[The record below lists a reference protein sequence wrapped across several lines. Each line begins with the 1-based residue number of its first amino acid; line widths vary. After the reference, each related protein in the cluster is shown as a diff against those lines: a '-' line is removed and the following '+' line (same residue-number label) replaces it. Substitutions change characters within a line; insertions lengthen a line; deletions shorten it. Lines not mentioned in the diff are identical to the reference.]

1 MLSNERNGEDR
12 TPIRAICS
20 SVVESQLGVYSLL
33 NLRRGRHR
41 CNTRKADAV
50 FEFGMVNK
58 SRGSEVERLVTFLS
72 L

>member
-1 MLSNERNGEDR
+1 MIRLRGRLRPTVECRMLSNERNGEDR

-41 CNTRKADAV
+41 CNTRDVDAV
-50 FEFGMVNK
+50 FE
-58 SRGSEVERLVTFLS
+58 
-72 L
+72 